1 MLAKIKE
8 LEEEIEEAEVNH
20 ESRLL
25 EKTKTAKENIVY
37 YGDKVQIL
45 LEELL
50 RKNEYTVDG
59 DRNSMAKQIKTL
71 GIDCENIKFNKE
83 DECFENF

>member
-1 MLAKIKE
+1 MNAKLSE
-8 LEEEIEEAEVNH
+8 LTKEIEEAELSH

-50 RKNEYTVDG
+50 RKNEYTVNG
-59 DRNSMAKQIKTL
+59 DRNSMTK
-71 GIDCENIKFNKE
+71 
-83 DECFENF
+83 